1 MAQHLKTG
9 KQGEALALSYLQ
21 KKGYEIL
28 ATNWKHRRAEIDIIA
43 KDQKI
48 LVFVEVK
55 TRRDDYFGKP
65 EVSVTKRKKTLLTDA
80 SIAYMEEIKHDWE
93 IRFDIIS
100 IVARTENDVEL
111 VHFEDAFFPGLES

>member
-65 EVSVTKRKKTLLTDA
+65 EVAVTKRKKTLLTDA
-80 SIAYMEEIKHDWE
+80 SIAYMEEIQHDWE

-111 VHFEDAFFPGLES
+111 VHFEDAFFPGLA

>member
-1 MAQHLKTG
+1 MAQHIKTG
-9 KQGEALALSYLQ
+9 KQGEAQALAYLQ
-21 KKGYEIL
+21 EKGYEIL

-43 KDQKI
+43 KDKKT

-65 EVSVTKRKKTLLTDA
+65 EVSVTARKKTLLTDA
-80 SIAYMEEIKHDWE
+80 SIAYMQAIGHEWE

-100 IVARTENDVEL
+100 IVARTANDVEL
-111 VHFEDAFFPGLES
+111 VHFEDAFFPGL